1 MTIFRCEWLWVGLPA
16 VCLVLLRGREQQ
28 LAPGGANQQLGS
40 PGHANGGLLYCP
52 P

>member
-16 VCLVLLRGREQQ
+16 FCLVLLCVREQQ